1 MSKKHMEI
9 QKIFSEI
16 ETGERLYSVILDE
29 FEMRLFGNKAYRD
42 FILKE
47 HWNEERMNP
56 FLPNESRIKMES
68 RYNHGAIKGGIGGN
82 TGASRDEIAK
92 FLEDG
97 GNAKE
102 TFKNGVNRDALSQA
116 SVIHDYRAN
125 NHQVAPEKSL
135 QERLEQRRGEVRKRM
150 EQKKAKASTPATITP
165 QQPQAP
171 SPAPQVNKLTPPNPG
186 KTKKAKGLL
195 TKGMNRFNKMG
206 TLGKLGT
213 IGVGAATVGGLGY
226 GAHKMLNKKKENN

>member
-1 MSKKHMEI
+1 MEI
-9 QKIFSEI
+9 QKIFSDI

-47 HWNEERMNP
+47 HWNELTEGNKIRMD
-56 FLPNESRIKMES
+56 S

-82 TGASRDEIAK
+82 TGASRDEISK
-92 FLEDG
+92 FLEG
-97 GNAKE
+97 SGNVKE

-116 SVIHDYRAN
+116 QVINDYRYN

-135 QERLEQRRGEVRKRM
+135 QERLEQRRREVRKRI

-171 SPAPQVNKLTPPNPG
+171 SPAPQVTPPNPG

>member
-1 MSKKHMEI
+1 MEI

-16 ETGERLYSVILDE
+16 ETGEKLYSVLLDE
-29 FEMRLFGNKAYRD
+29 TEMRLFGNDAYRD

-47 HWNEERMNP
+47 HWKEARMNP
-56 FLPNESRIKMES
+56 YLPNESRIAMES
-68 RYNHGAIKGGIGGN
+68 RFNHGAIKGGIGGN
-82 TGASRDEIAK
+82 TGVSRDEITK

-97 GNAKE
+97 SNVKE

-116 SVIHDYRAN
+116 QVIHDYRAN

-135 QERLEQRRGEVRKRM
+135 QERLEQRREEVRKRI
-150 EQKKAKASTPATITP
+150 EQKKAKASTPTTITP

-171 SPAPQVNKLTPPNPG
+171 SPAPRVNKSISTNPSE
-186 KTKKAKGLL
+186 TKKAEGLL
-195 TKGMNRFNKMG
+195 TRGMNRFNKMS

-213 IGVGAATVGGLGY
+213 IGIGAATIGGLGY
-226 GAHKMLNKKKENN
+226 GAHKMLNKKKKNKK